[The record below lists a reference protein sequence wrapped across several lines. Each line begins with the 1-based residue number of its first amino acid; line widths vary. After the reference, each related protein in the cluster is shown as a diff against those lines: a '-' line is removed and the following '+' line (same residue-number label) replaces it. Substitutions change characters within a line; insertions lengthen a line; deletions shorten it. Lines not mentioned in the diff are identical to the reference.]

1 MSKEKYASIG
11 SIIASFLAASCCIG
25 PAVFVL
31 FGTSAG
37 FLGKLSFLERFRP
50 YLLGAALV
58 MLGYSFYNLYVK
70 KPDCTCAEDI
80 RNRRIARGIFWIGLV
95 AVVFSLTFRK
105 LILLIYS

>member
-1 MSKEKYASIG
+1 MSKEKYTGIG

-50 YLLGAALV
+50 YLLGAAFV

-70 KPDCTCAEDI
+70 KPDCDCAEDI
-80 RNRRIARGIFWIGLV
+80 RNRKIARGIFWIGLV
-95 AVVFSLTFRK
+95 AVVISLTFRR
-105 LILLIYS
+105 LILLLYG